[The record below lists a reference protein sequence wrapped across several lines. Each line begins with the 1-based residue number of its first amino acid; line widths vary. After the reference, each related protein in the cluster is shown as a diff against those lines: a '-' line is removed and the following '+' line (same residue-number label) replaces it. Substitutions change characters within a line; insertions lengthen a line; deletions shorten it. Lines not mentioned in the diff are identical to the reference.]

1 MNKLKLLIAT
11 CTLVLICGFSV
22 HKFYVGV
29 FQVDYFKEK
38 KSVQITARLFID
50 DLEKALQKKI

>member
-1 MNKLKLLIAT
+1 MNKIKVSLLI
-11 CTLVLICGFSV
+11 TLFVLSSAFTF

-38 KSVQITARLFID
+38 KAVQITARLFID
-50 DLEKALQKKI
+50 DLEKAL